1 MSPEVSQSYS
11 SGLPETAVCPG
22 CNSIVVLPVTV
33 SDGPLPICSTCGSEV
48 PDHRR
53 EAVAEAAAAQAEPAD
68 DEPESLPEE
77 KRYTRSN
84 LLSALRDTVAEKGI
98 AAINKR
104 TPPSF
109 RQ

>member
-1 MSPEVSQSYS
+1 MSPEVSQSHSY
-11 SGLPETAVCPG
+11 GLPETAVCPG
-22 CNSIVVLPVTV
+22 CSSIVVLPVAVT
-33 SDGPLPICSTCGSEV
+33 DGPLPVCGTCGSEV

-53 EAVAEAAAAQAEPAD
+53 EVVAETAVHADPEAAEP
-68 DEPESLPEE
+68 EPLPEE

-84 LLSALRDTVAEKGI
+84 LLSALRDSVAEKGI